1 MKQLINYPADMRLT
15 RGTILR
21 EVLECASPL
30 ALFRLTP
37 AISKRQR
44 AGAVQDAGALI
55 HSHRLSQVLGMI
67 AAIFLFAVLSASA
80 QDSGAVSGVVVNS
93 YDGTPLSGAT
103 VTVRGTTLATQT
115 DSAGRFDLK
124 DVPLG
129 DQVLRFSKSGFA
141 AAVVT
146 DVRVIVGQTTTV
158 NGNLRPEFYEMEEYE
173 VTAEEFTQQSEQI
186 MIERQESSGLMEGLG
201 SEQISRLGASDAAEA
216 LSKVSGASIAD
227 GKFAVIRGLADRYTT
242 TTLNGTDLPSAD
254 PDRKAAQLDLLPTQ
268 IIERMDVAKT
278 FSPDMAG
285 GFAGGAINIITKGIP
300 DKAMVS
306 FSLGV
311 SYNSQAS
318 LNDDFLISD
327 QSSTDWLAMDDG
339 KRDLPGVAR
348 ASSPVGAG
356 GPVQN
361 ESQVERSFGSSQ
373 MGPLND
379 RSPLN
384 TSFSLAFG
392 DSYQAGDFRLGYL
405 ASLGYKNDYKFYDGG
420 IVRKYDRG
428 DIQVQGKSD
437 TRAVIEYNW
446 AASAALGISYQ
457 DTHELQFN
465 YLRVQAAEDEA
476 RRLRGFDEETQEGT
490 YVEQSL
496 LHWTERSLSYYQLSG
511 THQLPEVNDLKLDWA
526 GSIAT
531 TTQDEPDYRLFQ
543 FIADPANSIYQPFGR
558 AEPAYP
564 TRYWRELE
572 EKNQNWRGDLTIPVP
587 SYNDKENSVKFGG
600 AISESER
607 DYYQRGFTMYPANFF
622 ANSFVTSGDPQ
633 DYLDPVNYP
642 YVEYRNFPANVTYKG
657 EQTITGTYLM
667 GDWAALQRLRLTGGA
682 RFERTDLSLTGFD
695 QTRNVALPP
704 GQIEQDDIL
713 PALAATL
720 ALNESESLL
729 LRGAWSQTVVRPA
742 YREIAPVSIY
752 DIAQARQYIGNPALK
767 IADSQNYDLRLEWF
781 PRAGELVSVSV
792 FRKDITAPIEQSAL
806 DNNNDRISFQ
816 NYSTAEV
823 MGVEFETRL
832 KLDRFWQSLQEL
844 SVGFNYA
851 YIESEVPL
859 TSTQLANRRQL
870 YGETASTRPLYD
882 QPEYVLNADLTWDH
896 NATGTTLTIAGGVVG
911 RRLVVVGLARP
922 DEYEEAAPQLDVF
935 ISQKLGQNWKLK
947 FSAKNLLDPEFETTQ
962 DWGAT
967 GTTVIKS
974 YTKGMTFGVSMGC
987 EF

>member
-1 MKQLINYPADMRLT
+1 MGIKYNSSN
-15 RGTILR
+15 LR
-21 EVLECASPL
+21 PYWLMALLFFMSVL
-30 ALFRLTP
+30 
-37 AISKRQR
+37 
-44 AGAVQDAGALI
+44 AVN
-55 HSHRLSQVLGMI
+55 
-67 AAIFLFAVLSASA
+67 A

-93 YDGTPLSGAT
+93 YDGMPLIGAT
-103 VTVRGTTLATQT
+103 VTVRGTTLAAQT
-115 DSAGRFDLK
+115 DAAGRFEIK
-124 DVPLG
+124 GVPLG

-146 DVRVIVGQTTTV
+146 DVRVIGGQTTTV

-242 TTLNGTDLPSAD
+242 TTLNGTELPSAD

-285 GFAGGAINIITKGIP
+285 GFAGGSINIVTKGIP
-300 DKAMVS
+300 EKAMVS
-306 FSLGV
+306 FSFGL
-311 SYNSQAS
+311 SYNNQAN
-318 LNDDFLISD
+318 LNDNFLVSD
-327 QSSTDWLAMDDG
+327 RSSTDWLGMDDG
-339 KRDLPGVAR
+339 KRALPGIAR
-348 ASSPVGAG
+348 AASPLGSG

-361 ESQVERSFGSSQ
+361 EPQVERSFGSSQ
-373 MGPLND
+373 LGPLTD
-379 RSPLN
+379 GSPLN
-384 TSFSLAFG
+384 SSFSLAFG
-392 DSYQAGDFRLGYL
+392 DSLKAGDFKFGYL
-405 ASLGYKNDYKFYDGG
+405 GSLGYKNDYKFYDGG

-437 TRAVIEYNW
+437 TRAIIEYNW
-446 AASAALGISYQ
+446 AASATLGVSFKES
-457 DTHELQFN
+457 HELTFN

-476 RRLRGFDEETQEGT
+476 RRLRGFDELTAEQEGT
-490 YVEQSL
+490 YLEQSL

-511 THQLPEVNDLKLDWA
+511 AHELPQVNDIKLDWA
-526 GSIAT
+526 GSFAT
-531 TTQDEPDYRLFQ
+531 TTQDEPDYRIFQ

-572 EKNQNWRGDLTIPVP
+572 ENNQNIRADLTVPVP
-587 SYNDKENSVKFGG
+587 SYNDKENTVKFGG

-642 YVEYRNFPANVTYKG
+642 YVEYRNFPVNITYKG
-657 EQTITGTYLM
+657 EQTITAGYLM

-682 RFERTDLSLTGFD
+682 RFERTDLSLSGFN
-695 QTRNVALPP
+695 QTLNTPVPP
-704 GQIEQDDIL
+704 GQIDQDDIL
-713 PALAATL
+713 PSLAATL

-742 YREIAPVSIY
+742 YREIAPVTIY
-752 DIAQARQYIGNPALK
+752 DVAQARQYIGNPNLK
-767 IADSQNYDLRLEWF
+767 IADSQNYDLRLEWY
-781 PRAGELVSVSV
+781 PKAGEIISVSV

-806 DNNNDRISFQ
+806 DNNNDRISYL
-816 NYSTAEV
+816 NYSDAAV
-823 MGVEFETRL
+823 MGVEFETRV
-832 KLDRFWQSLQEL
+832 KLDRLWQPLQEL
-844 SVGFNYA
+844 SLGFNYA

-859 TSTQLANRRQL
+859 TSVQQANRRQL
-870 YGETASTRPLYD
+870 YGETATTRPLYD
-882 QPEYVLNADLTWDH
+882 QPDYVMNADLTWDH
-896 NATGTTLTIAGGVVG
+896 AATGTTFTIAGGVVG

-935 ISQKLGQNWKLK
+935 ISQKLGKNWKLK
-947 FSAKNLLDPEFETTQ
+947 FSAKNLLNPEFETTQ

-967 GTTVIKS
+967 GTTIIKS